1 MLQYLTIATSSDD
14 LVSTFQERWNGRRTT
29 SSRAKTTVSN
39 QRSRDIRSS
48 NHEYMY
54 CKPFMIVNSNSDRQ
68 VNDKATMNVL
78 CHKRCVPEVC
88 AALLFNLA
96 LIHHLAGIGES
107 GSSGK
112 SSLLKKAL
120 LCYDEA
126 IYHIRHCTTKVAV
139 LVVAICNNRMHL
151 YQHYFYD
158 CIQARQQL
166 DLMDHALTYIEH
178 VYIPRKVECGR
189 SGGNPASRHAFLTD
203 PRNVTQTIS
212 GQDLHRFRLTYA
224 FMKMH
229 DFRLSPAA

>member
-1 MLQYLTIATSSDD
+1 
-14 LVSTFQERWNGRRTT
+14 
-29 SSRAKTTVSN
+29 
-39 QRSRDIRSS
+39 
-48 NHEYMY
+48 
-54 CKPFMIVNSNSDRQ
+54 MIVNSHSDSQ
-68 VNDKATMNVL
+68 VDDKATINVL

-107 GSSGK
+107 GSCGK

-158 CIQARQQL
+158 CIQGRQQF
-166 DLMDHALTYIEH
+166 DLMDHAMTYIEH

-189 SGGNPASRHAFLTD
+189 RCGKPASKHAFCAVLTD
-203 PRNVTQTIS
+203 PRNVAQTIS
-212 GQDLHRFRLTYA
+212 GHDLHQFRLTYA